1 VLKNGVHAWLL
12 LATGLVLCGG
22 EVRAQEPDGLAA
34 RDSVGLEP
42 DADSLDPVDL
52 LAPPDSLALGLDSVP
67 GLFDRAR
74 TLFDSLRTSSDSIAA
89 LERRV
94 LSDED
99 MDLEFSRALALKSAQ
114 LQTRLVVELTTL
126 LSEAPPDS
134 LPVDSLTQEISVY
147 VAEHVALIG
156 RSYAR
161 QEDRFESLRRE
172 RASATVEDL
181 GPLEAQIADVRA
193 WSDTLIAARVS
204 TLEAAERA
212 RVDVA
217 GEWERLDA
225 FLVDRAEQ
233 KVGRLEVAVAE
244 RTRLNERVEMAR
256 RTGAPETEITDL
268 QRRLSAAQTRVD
280 AIAASL
286 RVTNRLLGRRGFQTE
301 AFREALIR
309 STGEVTG
316 DVLDPRVLG
325 RLVRG
330 LASRIWNWLRD
341 VTPTV
346 IAQVLIVVGFVVL
359 FRFLFRAG
367 WWLARTFRLLRGSRL
382 LVETL
387 GRALRPV
394 ATFLGFF
401 AGLSAIGVNT
411 TALLAGLGAAGV
423 VLGLALQDSVASLFA
438 GLAILR
444 MRPYDIDDV
453 VEAGGVV
460 GKVRGMNLW
469 NTIIVTFDNRRLLVP
484 NRNIWNRTIENR
496 SAEPVRR
503 AEAVARIGY
512 DQDQERVIEVL
523 MDVLESD
530 DRVLDDPAPSVFV
543 SQLADSWAE
552 VKLWPWVKTS
562 DWWPMT
568 VDLPRLVHRRLAEEG
583 ITIPYPRMEILQN
596 KPIATDENAVRA
608 DRSPGDQA

>member
-1 VLKNGVHAWLL
+1 MTINARIGLFAIAWLFLCAGGAHAQEVNGVEA
-12 LATGLVLCGG
+12 G
-22 EVRAQEPDGLAA
+22 
-34 RDSVGLEP
+34 DSV
-42 DADSLDPVDL
+42 
-52 LAPPDSLALGLDSVP
+52 ALTPDSVP
-67 GLFDRAR
+67 GLYDRAR
-74 TLFDSLRTSSDSIAA
+74 ALLDSLRTSSDSISA
-89 LERRV
+89 LERRI
-94 LSDED
+94 LSDEG

-114 LQTRLVVELTTL
+114 FQTRLVVELSTL
-126 LSEAPPDS
+126 LSVAPPDS
-134 LPVDSLTQEISVY
+134 LPVDSLTQEISAY
-147 VAEHVALIG
+147 VSEHVALID
-156 RSYAR
+156 RSYER

-212 RVDVA
+212 GVDVA

-225 FLVDRAEQ
+225 FLVDKAEHR
-233 KVGRLEVAVAE
+233 VGRLEVAVAE
-244 RTRLNERVEMAR
+244 RTRLNERVETAR
-256 RTGAPETEITDL
+256 RTEAPESEIADL

-286 RVTNRLLGRRGFQTE
+286 RAANGLLAKRGYETD
-301 AFREALIR
+301 AYREALIR

-316 DVLDPRVLG
+316 DVLDPRVLV

-330 LASRIWNWLRD
+330 LADRIWSWLRD
-341 VTPTV
+341 VTPTA
-346 IAQVLIVVGFVVL
+346 IAQILIVVGFVVL
-359 FRFLFRAG
+359 FRLLFRVG
-367 WWLARTFRLLRGSRL
+367 WWLARTLRLLKGSRL
-382 LVETL
+382 MVETL

-401 AGLSAIGVNT
+401 AGLSTIGVNT

-438 GLAILR
+438 GLSILR
-444 MRPYDIDDV
+444 TRPYDIDDV
-453 VEAGGVV
+453 VEVGGVV
-460 GKVRGMNLW
+460 GMVRGMNLW

-496 SAEPVRR
+496 SAEPIRR

-512 DQDQERVIEVL
+512 DQDQERVIDML

-530 DRVLDDPAPSVFV
+530 DRVIDEPAPSVFV

-552 VKLWPWVKTS
+552 VTLWPWVRAS

-568 VDLPRLVHRRLAEEG
+568 VDLPRLVHKRLAEEG
-583 ITIPYPRMEILQN
+583 IEIPYPRMEILQGRATATGDN
-596 KPIATDENAVRA
+596 ATDR
-608 DRSPGDQA
+608 DHLQTDL

>member
-1 VLKNGVHAWLL
+1 MTINARIGLFAIAWLFLCAGGAHAQEVNGVEA
-12 LATGLVLCGG
+12 G
-22 EVRAQEPDGLAA
+22 
-34 RDSVGLEP
+34 DSV
-42 DADSLDPVDL
+42 
-52 LAPPDSLALGLDSVP
+52 ALTPDSVP
-67 GLFDRAR
+67 GLYDRAR
-74 TLFDSLRTSSDSIAA
+74 ALLDSLRTSSDSISA
-89 LERRV
+89 LERRI
-94 LSDED
+94 LSDEG

-114 LQTRLVVELTTL
+114 FQTRLVVELSTL
-126 LSEAPPDS
+126 LSVAPPDS
-134 LPVDSLTQEISVY
+134 LPVDSLTQEISAY
-147 VAEHVALIG
+147 VSEHVALID
-156 RSYAR
+156 RSYER

-193 WSDTLIAARVS
+193 WSDTLIAAKVS

-212 RVDVA
+212 GVDVA

-225 FLVDRAEQ
+225 FLVDKAEHR
-233 KVGRLEVAVAE
+233 VGRLEVAVAE
-244 RTRLNERVEMAR
+244 RTRLNERVETAR
-256 RTGAPETEITDL
+256 RTEAPESEIADL

-286 RVTNRLLGRRGFQTE
+286 RAANGLLAKRGYETD
-301 AFREALIR
+301 AYREALIR

-316 DVLDPRVLG
+316 DVLDPRVLV

-330 LASRIWNWLRD
+330 LADRIWSWLRD
-341 VTPTV
+341 VTPTA
-346 IAQVLIVVGFVVL
+346 IARILIVVGFVVL
-359 FRFLFRAG
+359 FRLLFRVG
-367 WWLARTFRLLRGSRL
+367 WWLARTLRLLKGSRL
-382 LVETL
+382 MVETL

-401 AGLSAIGVNT
+401 AGLSTIGVNT

-438 GLAILR
+438 GLSILR
-444 MRPYDIDDV
+444 TRPYDIDDV
-453 VEAGGVV
+453 VEVGGVV
-460 GKVRGMNLW
+460 GMVRGMNLW

-496 SAEPVRR
+496 SAEPIRR

-512 DQDQERVIEVL
+512 DQDQERVIDML

-530 DRVLDDPAPSVFV
+530 DRVIDEPAPSVFV

-552 VKLWPWVKTS
+552 VTLWPWVRAS

-568 VDLPRLVHRRLAEEG
+568 VDLPRLVHKRLAEEG
-583 ITIPYPRMEILQN
+583 IEIPYPRMEILQGR
-596 KPIATDENAVRA
+596 PTGTGGNAVRA
-608 DRSPGDQA
+608 DQSPDD

>member
-1 VLKNGVHAWLL
+1 MTINARIGLFAIAWLFLCAGGAHAQEVNGVEA
-12 LATGLVLCGG
+12 G
-22 EVRAQEPDGLAA
+22 
-34 RDSVGLEP
+34 DSV
-42 DADSLDPVDL
+42 
-52 LAPPDSLALGLDSVP
+52 ALTPDSVP
-67 GLFDRAR
+67 GLYDRAR
-74 TLFDSLRTSSDSIAA
+74 ALLDSLRTSSDSISA
-89 LERRV
+89 LERRI
-94 LSDED
+94 LSDEG

-114 LQTRLVVELTTL
+114 LQTRLVVELSTL
-126 LSEAPPDS
+126 LSVAPPDS
-134 LPVDSLTQEISVY
+134 LPVDSLTQEISAY
-147 VAEHVALIG
+147 VSEHVALID
-156 RSYAR
+156 RSYER

-212 RVDVA
+212 GVDVA

-225 FLVDRAEQ
+225 FLVDKAEHR
-233 KVGRLEVAVAE
+233 VGRLEVAVAE
-244 RTRLNERVEMAR
+244 RTRLNERVETAR
-256 RTGAPETEITDL
+256 RTEAPESEIADL

-286 RVTNRLLGRRGFQTE
+286 RAANGLLAKRGYETD
-301 AFREALIR
+301 AYREALIR

-316 DVLDPRVLG
+316 DVLDPRVLV

-330 LASRIWNWLRD
+330 LADRIWSWLRD
-341 VTPTV
+341 VTPTA
-346 IAQVLIVVGFVVL
+346 IAQILIVVGFVVL
-359 FRFLFRAG
+359 FRLLFRVG
-367 WWLARTFRLLRGSRL
+367 WWLARTLRLLKGSRL
-382 LVETL
+382 MVETL

-401 AGLSAIGVNT
+401 AGLSTIGVNT

-438 GLAILR
+438 GLSILR
-444 MRPYDIDDV
+444 TRPYDIDDV
-453 VEAGGVV
+453 VEVGGVV
-460 GKVRGMNLW
+460 GMVRGMNLW

-496 SAEPVRR
+496 SAEPIRR

-512 DQDQERVIEVL
+512 DQDQERVIDML

-530 DRVLDDPAPSVFV
+530 DRVIDEPAPSVFV

-552 VKLWPWVKTS
+552 VTLWPWVRAS

-568 VDLPRLVHRRLAEEG
+568 VDLPRLVHKRLAEEG
-583 ITIPYPRMEILQN
+583 IEIPYPRMEILQGRATATGDN
-596 KPIATDENAVRA
+596 ATDR
-608 DRSPGDQA
+608 DHLQTDL

>member
-1 VLKNGVHAWLL
+1 MTINARIGLFAIAWLFLCAGGAHAQEVNGVEA
-12 LATGLVLCGG
+12 G
-22 EVRAQEPDGLAA
+22 
-34 RDSVGLEP
+34 DSV
-42 DADSLDPVDL
+42 
-52 LAPPDSLALGLDSVP
+52 ALTPDSVP
-67 GLFDRAR
+67 GLYDRAR
-74 TLFDSLRTSSDSIAA
+74 ALLDSLRTSSDSISA
-89 LERRV
+89 LERRI
-94 LSDED
+94 LSDEG

-114 LQTRLVVELTTL
+114 LQTRLVVELSTL
-126 LSEAPPDS
+126 LSVAPPDS
-134 LPVDSLTQEISVY
+134 LPVDSLTQEISAY
-147 VAEHVALIG
+147 VSEHVALID
-156 RSYAR
+156 RSYER

-212 RVDVA
+212 GVDVA

-225 FLVDRAEQ
+225 FLVDKAEHR
-233 KVGRLEVAVAE
+233 VGRLEVAVAE
-244 RTRLNERVEMAR
+244 RTRLNERVETAR
-256 RTGAPETEITDL
+256 RTEAPESEIADL

-286 RVTNRLLGRRGFQTE
+286 RAANGLLAKRGYETD
-301 AFREALIR
+301 AYREALIR

-316 DVLDPRVLG
+316 DVLDPRVLV

-330 LASRIWNWLRD
+330 LADRIWSWLRD
-341 VTPTV
+341 VTPTA
-346 IAQVLIVVGFVVL
+346 IARILIVVGFVVL
-359 FRFLFRAG
+359 FRLLFRVG
-367 WWLARTFRLLRGSRL
+367 WWLARTLRLLKGSRL
-382 LVETL
+382 MVETL

-401 AGLSAIGVNT
+401 AGLSTIGVNT

-438 GLAILR
+438 GLSILR
-444 MRPYDIDDV
+444 TRPYDIDDV
-453 VEAGGVV
+453 VEVGGVV
-460 GKVRGMNLW
+460 GMVRGMNLW

-496 SAEPVRR
+496 SAEPIRR

-512 DQDQERVIEVL
+512 DQDQERVIDML

-530 DRVLDDPAPSVFV
+530 DRVIDEPAPSVFV

-552 VKLWPWVKTS
+552 VTLWPWVRAS

-568 VDLPRLVHRRLAEEG
+568 VDLPRLVHKRLAEEG
-583 ITIPYPRMEILQN
+583 IEIPYPRVEILQG
-596 KPIATDENAVRA
+596 KPAATGDRA
-608 DRSPGDQA
+608 DSCIP

>member
-1 VLKNGVHAWLL
+1 MKTIRGKLLFFPAAFLMLALPAGAQDVPPSSGDSAGV
-12 LATGLVLCGG
+12 
-22 EVRAQEPDGLAA
+22 AQEVDAA
-34 RDSVGLEP
+34 ALPDSV
-42 DADSLDPVDL
+42 
-52 LAPPDSLALGLDSVP
+52 ALNPDSVP
-67 GLFDRAR
+67 GLYDRAR
-74 TLFDSLRTSSDSIAA
+74 ALLDSLRTRSDSLAA

-94 LSDED
+94 LSDEGV
-99 MDLEFSRALALKSAQ
+99 DLEFSRALALKSTQ
-114 LQTRLVVELTTL
+114 LQTRLVVELSTL

-134 LPVDSLTQEISVY
+134 LPVDSVRQDISAY
-147 VAEHVALIG
+147 VSEHVSLID
-156 RSYAR
+156 RSYER

-212 RVDVA
+212 GVEAA

-225 FLVDRAEQ
+225 FLVDRAEH

-244 RTRLNERVEMAR
+244 RTRLNERVQMAR

-268 QRRLSAAQTRVD
+268 QRRMSAAQTRVD

-286 RVTNRLLGRRGFQTE
+286 RVTNRLLGRRGFETE
-301 AFREALIR
+301 VFREALIR

-316 DVLDPRVLG
+316 DVLDPGVLV

-330 LASRIWNWLRD
+330 LADRIWDWLRD
-341 VTPTV
+341 VTPTA
-346 IAQVLIVVGFVVL
+346 IAQILIVVAFVVL
-359 FRFLFRAG
+359 FRLLFRVG
-367 WWLARTFRLLRGSRL
+367 WWLARTLRLVKGSRL
-382 LVETL
+382 MVETL

-401 AGLSAIGVNT
+401 AGLSTIGVNT

-444 MRPYDIDDV
+444 LRPYDIDDV
-453 VEAGGVV
+453 VEVGGVV
-460 GKVRGMNLW
+460 GMVRGMNLW

-496 SAEPVRR
+496 SAEPIRR

-512 DQDQERVIEVL
+512 DQDQERVIDML

-530 DRVLDDPAPSVFV
+530 DRVIDEPAPSVFV

-552 VKLWPWVKTS
+552 VTLWPWVRTS

-568 VDLPRLVHRRLAEEG
+568 VDLPRLVHKRLAEEG
-583 ITIPYPRMEILQN
+583 IEIPYPRMEILQGRATATGDN
-596 KPIATDENAVRA
+596 ATDRDHLQTDLLEGAGR
-608 DRSPGDQA
+608 